1 MIPLQTAADY
11 LRETS
16 LAMNGGYR
24 DDCVT
29 HACRIAELLL
39 AEGRSPWIAR
49 LRDITVEGA
58 DVIHG
63 PLIPQRFR
71 NVAWTTHYIACCG
84 LEAYDPITPG
94 PVALDEYAQL
104 VFGRPI
110 PIETH
115 LDATETERLL
125 RSGEIRRTFR
135 PAIARSVITER
146 Q

>member
-29 HACRIAELLL
+29 HALRITELLL
-39 AEGRSPWIAR
+39 AEGRSPWIAC
-49 LRDITVEGA
+49 LRDVTIDGDQVM
-58 DVIHG
+58 HW
-63 PLIPQRFR
+63 PLIPKRFTGR
-71 NVAWTTHYIACCG
+71 ALVVWTTHYVACC
-84 LEAYDPITPG
+84 ERDTFD
-94 PVALDEYAQL
+94 PVAGVPVDLDEYAL
-104 VFGRPI
+104 VVFGRSI

-115 LDATETERLL
+115 LDAADTERLL

-135 PAIARSVITER
+135 PSTARPKGA
-146 Q
+146 